1 MANMITEDCIACGA
15 CEDECPNGAISLRD
29 EIFVI
34 DPTLCS
40 ECVGLHERP
49 KCAEACPIDCCVP
62 DPSRRESQDV
72 LLARTRELHPDR
84 ANALEPDDG
93 TSHFGATSSGD
104 LQRVRCL
111 RPSR

>member
-40 ECVGLHERP
+40 ECVGQHERP
-49 KCAEACPIDCCVP
+49 KCAEACPVDCCVP

-72 LLARTRELHPDR
+72 LLSRARDQGVRGHTEV
-84 ANALEPDDG
+84 DDLDKRP
-93 TSHFGATSSGD
+93 FGAEAGD
-104 LQRVRCL
+104 HDITAVKIAV
-111 RPSR
+111 